1 MYDYK
6 YRQVEP
12 SHRKRNRHLLFPIAF
27 AFVTALALGLAV
39 IYVPAWLQ
47 GLWGG
52 KGDQNRE
59 LNRNVIP
66 LTLPPRPVD
75 SDPK

>member
-12 SHRKRNRHLLFPIAF
+12 SYRKRNRRLLFPMAL
-27 AFVTALALGLAV
+27 VLLSALAIGLAL
-39 IYVPAWLQ
+39 IYLPDWLQ
-47 GLWGG
+47 GLWGN
-52 KGDQNRE
+52 KGNLNQE

-66 LTLPPRPVD
+66 LTLPPRPMDTV
-75 SDPK
+75 PN

>member
-12 SHRKRNRHLLFPIAF
+12 SYRKRNRRLFLPIALV
-27 AFVTALALGLAV
+27 FVTALAIGLAL
-39 IYVPAWLQ
+39 IYLPDWLQ
-47 GLWGG
+47 GLWGST
-52 KGDQNRE
+52 GDLNHD

-66 LTLPPRPVD
+66 LTLPPRPMD
-75 SDPK
+75 SAPI

>member
-12 SHRKRNRHLLFPIAF
+12 SYRKRKRRLFLPMALVFFIA
-27 AFVTALALGLAV
+27 LSLGLAL
-39 IYVPAWLQ
+39 IYLPGLLQ
-47 GLWGG
+47 GLWGNN
-52 KGDQNRE
+52 GDMNQD

-66 LTLPPRPVD
+66 LTLPPRPMD
-75 SDPK
+75 SAPI

>member
-12 SHRKRNRHLLFPIAF
+12 SHRKRNRHLLFPIALT
-27 AFVTALALGLAV
+27 FVTALALGLAV

-52 KGDQNRE
+52 KGVLNRD
-59 LNRNVIP
+59 LNRNIIP

>member
-12 SHRKRNRHLLFPIAF
+12 SYRKRKRRLFLPMALVF
-27 AFVTALALGLAV
+27 ATALALGLAL
-39 IYVPAWLQ
+39 IYLPGWLQ
-47 GLWGG
+47 GLWGS
-52 KGDQNRE
+52 KGDTNQD

-75 SDPK
+75 SSPK

>member
-12 SHRKRNRHLLFPIAF
+12 SYRKRKRRLFLPMALV
-27 AFVTALALGLAV
+27 FVTALALGLAL
-39 IYVPAWLQ
+39 IYLPGWIQ
-47 GLWGG
+47 GLSGNN
-52 KGDQNRE
+52 GDMNQD

-75 SDPK
+75 SSPK

>member
-12 SHRKRNRHLLFPIAF
+12 SYRKRNRHLFLPMALV
-27 AFVTALALGLAV
+27 FVTALVIVLAL
-39 IYVPAWLQ
+39 IYLPDWLQ
-47 GLWGG
+47 GLWGSTE
-52 KGDQNRE
+52 DLNHD

-66 LTLPPRPVD
+66 LTLPPRPMD
-75 SDPK
+75 SAPI

>member
-12 SHRKRNRHLLFPIAF
+12 SYRKRNRRLILPMALVFI
-27 AFVTALALGLAV
+27 TALAIGLAL
-39 IYVPAWLQ
+39 IYLSDWFQ
-47 GLWGG
+47 ELWGS
-52 KGDQNRE
+52 KGELNQD

-75 SDPK
+75 SSPK